1 MGTGAVTAGTQAGAG
16 RAKGQV
22 SPGFEAVASA
32 MEELVADDREK
43 GLAVSVYL
51 HGEPVVDA
59 WCGRANGEEPW
70 SEDTLAIVFSCTKG
84 MTALCAHIL
93 IDRGL
98 LDPEAKVVAYW
109 PEFGQA
115 GKEATLVRHL
125 LNHTSGVLSFPRYW
139 ELFGPDPARLGDL
152 DAIAPRLAAA
162 APAWEPGTQT
172 AYHALTYGWLTAELV
187 RRIDGRSIGR
197 FFAEEVAQPLGL
209 EAWIGSP
216 PEHDPRVAS
225 PFSGGIAD
233 PAALQAARETAAK
246 AAAGLRA
253 GDFSSLAALGHASLF
268 LPVEE
273 GLDLG
278 DVPQALADMLDP
290 PAVRRVE
297 VPGGGA
303 VADARSLAKMYGALA
318 VGGSLDGARLVSPE
332 SIPLV
337 SAHRPTDKGAPTGF
351 ALGYVA
357 MPDMPGGTP
366 GPRKGAFGHPG
377 AGGNLGFA
385 DPASELGFGL
395 VKNKMTDD
403 RTAAGIIKAL
413 YTCI

>member
-1 MGTGAVTAGTQAGAG
+1 
-16 RAKGQV
+16 
-22 SPGFEAVASA
+22 
-32 MEELVADDREK
+32 MEDLVAEGHEK

-51 HGEPVVDA
+51 HGEAVVDA

-70 SEDTLAIVFSCTKG
+70 REDTLAIVFSCTKG

-98 LDPEAKVVAYW
+98 LDPEARVVTYW
-109 PEFGQA
+109 PEYGQA

-139 ELFGPDPARLGDL
+139 ELFGSDPARLGDL

-172 AYHALTYGWLTAELV
+172 GYHALTYGWLIAELV

-197 FFAEEVAQPLGL
+197 FFSEEVAQPLGL

-216 PEHDPRVAS
+216 AEHDRRVAS
-225 PFSGGIAD
+225 PFSGGVED
-233 PAALQAARETAAK
+233 PAALQAARENAAK
-246 AAAGLRA
+246 AAAELRND
-253 GDFSSLAALGHASLF
+253 DFSSLQALGHASLF
-268 LPVEE
+268 LPVDESV
-273 GLDLG
+273 DLG
-278 DVPQALADMLDP
+278 DVAQVLADMLDP

-303 VADARSLAKMYGALA
+303 IADARSLARMYGALA
-318 VGGSLDGARLVSPE
+318 VGGSLDGVRLVSAD

-337 SAHRPTDKGAPTGF
+337 SAHRPTDTGAPTGF
-351 ALGYVA
+351 ALGYAVI
-357 MPDMPGGTP
+357 PELPGATP

-385 DPASELGFGL
+385 DPASEVGFGL

-403 RTAAGIIKAL
+403 RTAARVIKAL
-413 YTCI
+413 YSCI